1 MSWLPTSTTI
11 ISALVVE
18 NELFLSHLS
27 GLENA
32 VSSGYFWPRS
42 SVERHSAGLLPS
54 QQDGIAV
61 TSPLKLH
68 K

>member
-18 NELFLSHLS
+18 NELFLCHLS

-32 VSSGYFWPRS
+32 VSSGYIWPRS
-42 SVERHSAGLLPS
+42 SVERHSARLLPS
-54 QQDGIAV
+54 QQDGVAV

>member
-1 MSWLPTSTTI
+1 MAPHQYDNHSC
-11 ISALVVE
+11 VGCR
-18 NELFLSHLS
+18 NELFLCHLS

-32 VSSGYFWPRS
+32 VSSGYIWPRS
-42 SVERHSAGLLPS
+42 SVERHSARLLPS
-54 QQDGIAV
+54 QQDGVAV